1 VKVAFQ
7 REHLAFVDKGRFQT
21 EEESL
26 GEEKEATLG
35 WQSSSIELMRSC
47 LGHDFSENKDYCKDQ
62 AGTWEE
68 VG

>member
-1 VKVAFQ
+1 M
-7 REHLAFVDKGRFQT
+7 

-26 GEEKEATLG
+26 GEEKETTLG
-35 WQSSSIELMRSC
+35 WQSSSTELKRSC
-47 LGHDFSENKDYCKDQ
+47 LGHDFSEEKDHCKDQ